1 MAAETGVFR
10 TPPGCD
16 AGLKTGA
23 PAPPPPHTG
32 FVRDE
37 RPGLW
42 REAARI
48 WIPLAALLIPLVVSI
63 QAQMFSMQRQFGELQ
78 RQMGAMRVEFR
89 DVLRSDVEGQ
99 ISALGD
105 RMTRLETRVDAHRDA
120 HLRGEQPAEGE
131 TPARPGGRPAGTTPP
146 PAADRRTPRAGYS
159 SYQPAQKTRL
169 PKRRAKVCFNRC
181 SPPAPGSGCQ

>member
-23 PAPPPPHTG
+23 PAPPPPYTG

-37 RPGLW
+37 RPGRW

-48 WIPLAALLIPLVVSI
+48 WIPLAAVLIPLVVSI
-63 QAQMFSMQRQFGELQ
+63 QAQMFTMQRQFGELQ

-89 DVLRSDVEGQ
+89 DVLRTELRSERDALRSDVEGQ

-120 HLRGEQPAEGE
+120 HLRGEQPADGE
-131 TPARPGGRPAGTTPP
+131 TPARPRRPARRNDA
-146 PAADRRTPRAGYS
+146 PAG
-159 SYQPAQKTRL
+159 
-169 PKRRAKVCFNRC
+169 
-181 SPPAPGSGCQ
+181 G